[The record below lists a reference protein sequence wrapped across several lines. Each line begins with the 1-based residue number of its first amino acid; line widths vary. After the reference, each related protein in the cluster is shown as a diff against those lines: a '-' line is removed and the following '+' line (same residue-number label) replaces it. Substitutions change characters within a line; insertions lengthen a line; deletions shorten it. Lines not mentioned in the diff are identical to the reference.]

1 MHIIRRKIA
10 TNTGTNVCDDHA
22 KLMTHIS
29 LGNSVACE
37 RHLGFPSRYDG
48 VLFAYFDYL
57 LESFGFKTCK
67 FGGSHGP
74 KIAYSKPAA
83 FSLFVL
89 FLLVLFRL
97 FFFWE
102 LSTYPTYGIG
112 YHFEIVSSQVDPDLP
127 KKSSFHALTV
137 TMSQLFSID

>member
-1 MHIIRRKIA
+1 MNIIRREIA

-29 LGNSVACE
+29 LGNSVAGE
-37 RHLGFPSRYDG
+37 RHLGFASRYHG

-57 LESFGFKTCK
+57 LKSFGFKTCK
-67 FGGSHGP
+67 FGESHGP
-74 KIAYSKPAA
+74 KITSSKPAA

-89 FLLVLFRL
+89 FRLF

-102 LSTYPTYGIG
+102 LSTYSTYGIG
-112 YHFEIVSSQVDPDLP
+112 YHLEILSSQVDPALP

-137 TMSQLFSID
+137 TMSQLF

>member
-1 MHIIRRKIA
+1 MLSGSEIA
-10 TNTGTNVCDDHA
+10 NNTSNNVCDDHA

-29 LGNSVACE
+29 LGNSVAGD
-37 RHLGFPSRYDG
+37 RHLGFPSRYVG

-67 FGGSHGP
+67 FEGSHGS
-74 KIAYSKPAA
+74 KITSSKPAV

-97 FFFWE
+97 YFFSGDSALIRLVE
-102 LSTYPTYGIG
+102 LDTT
-112 YHFEIVSSQVDPDLP
+112 
-127 KKSSFHALTV
+127 
-137 TMSQLFSID
+137 